1 MISICIIGSG
11 FSGLGLAIRLRQEG
25 RDDFVVLERG
35 LEVGGT
41 WRDNTYP
48 GCACDIQSHLYS
60 FSFAPNPE
68 WSRAYS
74 PQPEILQ
81 YLIDCADRFDVRKFC
96 RFGVN
101 VTGLEWRGDHW
112 SVRCADGSEL
122 RARSVVMAVGPLSEP
137 SIPRFEGSFAGRQ
150 FHSAEWEASF
160 DARGL
165 RVGVVGNGASAV
177 QFIPLL
183 QKEASR
189 LVVFQRTAAWVVP
202 RPNRAFAS
210 FEKWIFRNVPG
221 ARASLRGAI
230 YWVREVFSMAFTH
243 PRWMRILEWMALRQ
257 LARDVRDP
265 VLRAKLTPH
274 YTIGCK
280 RILLSDDYWPSLTAP
295 NVDVVTDSIV
305 RLEDGAVVTRGSD
318 LSGGE
323 VDLIRAEE
331 RSGAVSGE
339 SRYELDA
346 LIYATGFRVT
356 DSPFY
361 ARVIGREGI
370 SLEATWNGSP
380 KAYLGTMTRGFP
392 NLFFLLGPNTGLG
405 HTSVVL
411 MIEAQI
417 EHLLKVLERLKSARS
432 IEPRASAQDEFVSGV
447 DREMRTTVWNAGG
460 CRSWYLDRTGRNS
473 TIWPKSV
480 VSYRKLMESK
490 NLEGYEVLT

>member
-1 MISICIIGSG
+1 VISICIIGSG

-25 RDDFVVLERG
+25 HGDFVVLERG

-74 PQPEILQ
+74 PQPEILR
-81 YLIDCADRFDVRKFC
+81 YLIGCADRFDVRKFC

-112 SVRCADGSEL
+112 SIRCADGSEL
-122 RARSVVMAVGPLSEP
+122 SARSVVMATGPLSEP

-150 FHSAEWEASF
+150 FHSAEWDASF

-183 QKEASR
+183 QKEAKH

-230 YWVREVFSMAFTH
+230 YWAREVFSLTFRH
-243 PRWMRILEWMALRQ
+243 PRWMRILEWMSLRR
-257 LARDVRDP
+257 LKREVRDP

-280 RILLSDDYWPSLTAP
+280 RILLSDDYWPSLAAP
-295 NVDVVTDSIV
+295 NVDVVTDPIM
-305 RLEDGAVVTRGSD
+305 RLEEGAAVT
-318 LSGGE
+318 SG
-323 VDLIRAEE
+323 
-331 RSGAVSGE
+331 

-361 ARVIGREGI
+361 AHVIGREGI
-370 SLEATWNGSP
+370 SLETTWKGSP

-417 EHLLKVLERLKSARS
+417 EHLLKVFDRLKSARAV
-432 IEPRASAQDEFVSGV
+432 EPRASAQDEFIGDV
-447 DREMRTTVWNAGG
+447 DRDLKTTVWNAGG